1 MPQRSRLRPLA
12 LALLLSASAVAGAQ
26 GNNSYVQG
34 LEDSIAAYTVS
45 DFASHGPKPDGFRQ
59 VNLRFRETDTGT
71 RSYMLCGQVHIGTG
85 AKAAWADFATI
96 KTDPYEQWL
105 GGPATDMC
113 AKATPVTGGR
123 DLAPLLEQELGSK
136 SSQPTAP

>member
-1 MPQRSRLRPLA
+1 MPQLFKFRPLA
-12 LALLLSASAVAGAQ
+12 LALLLSASAVTGAH
-26 GNNSYVQG
+26 GNNSYVEG

-45 DFASHGPKPDGFRQ
+45 DFTSHGPKPDGFRQ

-71 RSYMLCGQVHIGTG
+71 RSYLLCGQVHIGTG

-96 KTDPYEQWL
+96 KTDPYEQWV
-105 GGPATDMC
+105 GGPATNMC

-123 DLAPLLEQELGSK
+123 DLAPVLEKRLGS
-136 SSQPTAP
+136 TAP

>member
-1 MPQRSRLRPLA
+1 M
-12 LALLLSASAVAGAQ
+12 
-26 GNNSYVQG
+26 
-34 LEDSIAAYTVS
+34 AADTVS
-45 DFASHGPKPDGFRQ
+45 AFSSHGPKPDGFRQ

-105 GGPATDMC
+105 GGPATDMW

-123 DLAPLLEQELGSK
+123 DPAPLLEQELGSQ
-136 SSQPTAP
+136 SYQPTATNVGVAGLRPNNSRSDECLVGQ

>member
-45 DFASHGPKPDGFRQ
+45 DFASHGPKSDGFRQ

-71 RSYMLCGQVHIGTG
+71 RSYMLCGQVYIGTG
-85 AKAAWADFATI
+85 AKAAWADFATV

>member
-1 MPQRSRLRPLA
+1 M
-12 LALLLSASAVAGAQ
+12 
-26 GNNSYVQG
+26 
-34 LEDSIAAYTVS
+34 VS
-45 DFASHGPKPDGFRQ
+45 SFSCQGPKQDGLRQ

-136 SSQPTAP
+136 RSEEHTSELQSLMRISYAVFCLNKKNSKTTLL

>member
-12 LALLLSASAVAGAQ
+12 LALLLSASTVAGAQ

-71 RSYMLCGQVHIGTG
+71 RSYMLCGQVHIGNGT
-85 AKAAWADFATI
+85 KAAWADFATT
-96 KTDPYEQWL
+96 KTDPYEQCM
-105 GGPATDMC
+105 GRHAPAIC
-113 AKATPVTGGR
+113 AQATPGTGGR
-123 DLAPLLEQELGSK
+123 DPPPPLEQKLGSK
-136 SSQPTAP
+136 STHPTPP

>member
-1 MPQRSRLRPLA
+1 MSLYCTDFFFEIRRRHTRCA
-12 LALLLSASAVAGAQ
+12 LVTGVQTCALP
-26 GNNSYVQG
+26 
-34 LEDSIAAYTVS
+34 IC
-45 DFASHGPKPDGFRQ
+45 FRQ

-136 SSQPTAP
+136 SYQPTAP